1 MVEKV
6 IRQSTV
12 SGRRSRLLC
21 RMLIAWS
28 FVAIVLPCKAQD
40 PQSFSMIVDAET
52 EETLRLFLD
61 PMLEIAGIPPY
72 KVRLVIVNTPTIN
85 ASAVA
90 GGIIAVNTGLLLKV
104 KNLNELLG
112 VLAHEVGHFKGG
124 HHTRIMQVAQKSTST
139 MIIGMLM
146 GGIAMA
152 AGQTDAGMALVM
164 GGQHVAMQTYLAHRR
179 SEEAA
184 ADQVAVDILDRLKI
198 SSKGMAS
205 FFETLAYQTIRV
217 ISHVEAYSLTHPL
230 NAERIRFVQ
239 HHLSS
244 SHFKDAEPPGLWV
257 EKWERVQQKL
267 QAFLNPPNRP
277 KPQIAVTSDIAKL
290 YGQAITFYRQFKL
303 SEAIHI
309 SRMLIEKEPDNPFFN
324 EFLAQILFETKKIE
338 ESLPYYKKSISLRP
352 ESTILAT
359 QAAHAFIEA
368 GRPETIDEAIAL
380 LKRVVQKDSDMVMAW
395 HFLGVAYGKKGDMAN
410 ASVCLAEKSIRIG
423 DYKMAQSQAQKAL
436 KTLKPGTQEY
446 LKAQDIVQTLKN
458 KKHETP

>member
-6 IRQSTV
+6 TRQSAV
-12 SGRRSRLLC
+12 RSCSSRLIAGIV
-21 RMLIAWS
+21 IAWS
-28 FVAIVLPCKAQD
+28 FWSITWPCKAQD

-72 KVRLVIVNTPTIN
+72 KVRLMIVNTPTIN

-104 KNLNELLG
+104 KNLSELLG

-139 MIIGMLM
+139 MIMGMLM

-152 AGQTDAGMALVM
+152 AGQADAGMALVM

-198 SSKGMAS
+198 SSKGMAT
-205 FFETLAYQTIRV
+205 FFETLAFQTIRV
-217 ISHVEAYSLTHPL
+217 ISHVEAYGMTHPL

-239 HHLSS
+239 NHLSS
-244 SHFKDAEPPGLWV
+244 SRFKDAEPPPLWV
-257 EKWERVQQKL
+257 ERWERVQQKL
-267 QAFLNPPNRP
+267 NAFLTRPNRP
-277 KPQIAVTSDIAKL
+277 QPQVRGSSDMARL
-290 YGQAITFYRQFKL
+290 YGQAITYYRQFKL
-303 SEAIHI
+303 DEAIQITH
-309 SRMLIEKEPDNPFFN
+309 RLIEMEPDNPYFN
-324 EFLAQILFETKKIE
+324 EFLGQMLFETKKIDE
-338 ESLPYYKKSISLRP
+338 ALPYYKKSISLNP
-352 ESTILAT
+352 ESPILAT

-368 GRPETIDEAIAL
+368 GKPETIESAIKL
-380 LKRVVQKDSDMVMAW
+380 LKKVVQTDSQMVMAW
-395 HFLGVAYGKKGDMAN
+395 HFLG
-410 ASVCLAEKSIRIG
+410 AS
-423 DYKMAQSQAQKAL
+423 
-436 KTLKPGTQEY
+436 
-446 LKAQDIVQTLKN
+446 
-458 KKHETP
+458 